1 MPRGPGAA
9 LVRGRTHGG
18 GLSATI
24 PDANHFVPLLGSECS
39 TVEPPPFFVR
49 DERELRR
56 CATGAVAMAEREQD
70 MTAMQLTVDG
80 QRVADLAAYRA
91 VTPRFTLWFP
101 EHNLM
106 GSASRV
112 ADSVADGYQVLLRP
126 LPVGEHLVEITIPAP
141 QGEVPTV
148 VSYRLWVES
157 GAYAAATASTVAS
170 PSS

>member
-1 MPRGPGAA
+1 MAA
-9 LVRGRTHGG
+9 APN
-18 GLSATI
+18 ATI
-24 PDANHFVPLLGSECS
+24 PDPNRLVPLLGSECS
-39 TVEPPPFFVR
+39 TVEPPPFFGR
-49 DERELRR
+49 DERELSR
-56 CATGAVAMAEREQD
+56 CATAAVAMAEREQD

-101 EHNLM
+101 EDNLM

-148 VSYRLWVES
+148 VSYRLRVES
-157 GAYAAATASTVAS
+157 GAYADATASPVAS

>member
-1 MPRGPGAA
+1 MLDRGAA
-9 LVRGRTHGG
+9 
-18 GLSATI
+18 
-24 PDANHFVPLLGSECS
+24 
-39 TVEPPPFFVR
+39 PFFGR
-49 DERELRR
+49 DESELSR
-56 CATGAVAMAEREQD
+56 CATAAVAMAERELD

-80 QRVADLAAYRA
+80 QSVADLAAYRA

-101 EHNLM
+101 EDNLM

-112 ADSVADGYQVLLRP
+112 VDSVADGYQVLLRP

-148 VSYRLWVES
+148 VSYRLRVES
-157 GAYAAATASTVAS
+157 GAYADATASPVAS